1 MPGDRPSP
9 RAFPRGFRSRP
20 HCWESLPHGWGHA
33 GPPGT
38 CRSVRNVLRRTR
50 LPPVPQFPDSN
61 GSGRAKWGSRISGT
75 FRLGIEP
82 SG

>member
-1 MPGDRPSP
+1 M
-9 RAFPRGFRSRP
+9 
-20 HCWESLPHGWGHA
+20 
-33 GPPGT
+33 
-38 CRSVRNVLRRTR
+38 LRRTR